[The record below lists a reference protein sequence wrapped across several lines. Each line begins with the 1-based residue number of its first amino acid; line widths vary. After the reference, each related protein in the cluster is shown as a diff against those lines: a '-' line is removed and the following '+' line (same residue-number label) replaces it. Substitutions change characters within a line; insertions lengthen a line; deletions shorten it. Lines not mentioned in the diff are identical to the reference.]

1 MSTLERAI
9 AIAAEAHQ
17 GQQDKSHEPYI
28 LHPIRVMLRLS
39 NPDERVAAMLHDLL
53 EDTDWSRPD
62 LEREGFSTTVLDA
75 VESLTR
81 RPDETYEDFLNRL
94 SLNPIAL
101 RVKLADLED
110 NLDASRIEQPTERD
124 LLRMDKY
131 RSARAFLES
140 VAVAIRQGGTLA

>member
-17 GQQDKSHEPYI
+17 GQRDKAHEPYI

-39 NPDERVAAMLHDLL
+39 DPDERVAAMLHDLL
-53 EDTDWSRPD
+53 EDTDWGRSD
-62 LEREGFSTTVLDA
+62 LEREGFSRSVLDA

-81 RPDETYEDFLNRL
+81 RSDETYEDFLNRL

-124 LLRMDKY
+124 LRRMDKY

-140 VAVAIRQGGTLA
+140 VAAAIRQGGTLA